1 MGSDYGD
8 DDNLDIPSE
17 IGKINRALEIM
28 NKQLQ
33 TISTITIT
41 LAKQAKQIEKLNLQN
56 QALSKTVNEVKSENE
71 FLQNEMKKIN
81 LVFSGVPEVRN
92 ETEVQMNKVINKIIH
107 DITGSKLEIDTV
119 FRIGKPRDK
128 FNRPIKVRFTK
139 MSDRNLVFEK
149 RTGTTPPIYIN
160 EDLSYITR
168 RDHGLLREK
177 RKEFI
182 AAGERYYRIDWN
194 KKFITCNE
202 QIFQIIDGVLIE
214 QEQDASS
221 IKQQPRLSN
230 NNVTV
235 RKPHSS
241 KNWENPL
248 QQRRQDSKNGSTQ
261 QRESVK

>member
-1 MGSDYGD
+1 MGSDYD

-17 IGKINRALEIM
+17 IDKINRALEIM

-33 TISTITIT
+33 TITTITIT
-41 LAKQAKQIEKLNLQN
+41 LAKQAKQIEKLHLLN
-56 QALSKTVNEVKSENE
+56 QDLTKTVNEVKNENE
-71 FLQNEMKKIN
+71 LLQNEMRKIN
-81 LVFSGVPEVRN
+81 LVFSGVPEMRN
-92 ETEVQMNKVINKIIH
+92 ETEDQMNKVINKIIH
-107 DITGSKLEIDTV
+107 DTTGSKLELDTV

-139 MSDRNLVFEK
+139 MCDRNLVFAK

-182 AAGERYYRIDWN
+182 AAGERYYIIDWN
-194 KKFITCNE
+194 KKSISCNDKIY
-202 QIFQIIDGVLIE
+202 QVINGILIE
-214 QEQDASS
+214 QEETSSSS
-221 IKQQPRLSN
+221 IKQQPRMSN

-235 RKPHSS
+235 RKPLSS
-241 KNWENPL
+241 KNWANPP
-248 QQRRQDSKNGSTQ
+248 QPRSQDSKNGSIQ
-261 QRESVK
+261 QRSSVK